1 MSSKKLVVI
10 GPLPPPVHGVAIS
23 TSLVL
28 ANRLL
33 REKFDIEH
41 LDTTDRRSISNLGK
55 WDATN
60 LLLGLRNALDLAR
73 RLRGRP
79 GLVYLPLSE
88 SAGGFLRDSLFIQL
102 ATIRG
107 WKTAVHIRNS
117 LFRDFYVSQG
127 AVLRWWI
134 RVTLERITGLAVLGE
149 SLRQLF
155 DGLVPT
161 ERISVVPNGT
171 PDFDPGPVEPDPH
184 TVLYL
189 SNLSRKKG
197 ADFAVRAAALVA
209 ERDPQS
215 EFVFAGAWED
225 AEFEHEVRSLAK
237 DMNGRITFLPAVT
250 GKKKHDLM
258 ASAWIL
264 LFPVAWGEGHPRI
277 VLEALAAGLPL
288 VTTDRATI
296 SDTVGDGEAGFVLPD
311 PDPDDLAD
319 RLLVLLRDPELRAR
333 MSHAARSRYR
343 ERFTQAQA
351 DDTLAN
357 WLTMV
362 AEAP

>member
-1 MSSKKLVVI
+1 MSRKRLVVI
-10 GPLPPPVHGVAIS
+10 GPLPPPVHGVAVS

-55 WDATN
+55 WDRTN
-60 LLLGLRNALDLAR
+60 VLLGLQNALDLAR
-73 RLRGRP
+73 QLRGRP

-117 LFRDFYVSQG
+117 LFRHFYLSHG

-134 RVTLERITGLAVLGE
+134 RVTLQRITGLAVLGD

-155 DGLVPT
+155 DGLVPA

-197 ADFAVRAAALVA
+197 ADFAVRAAAEEARPDGVRVDTSLPGSVGRGSSEDRA
-209 ERDPQS
+209 RGSRCRRSRRHDRPCNDRRDRNRRRGRLCARRPDP
-215 EFVFAGAWED
+215 GA
-225 AEFEHEVRSLAK
+225 ACGA
-237 DMNGRITFLPAVT
+237 A
-250 GKKKHDLM
+250 
-258 ASAWIL
+258 
-264 LFPVAWGEGHPRI
+264 
-277 VLEALAAGLPL
+277 ALAP
-288 VTTDRATI
+288 
-296 SDTVGDGEAGFVLPD
+296 
-311 PDPDDLAD
+311 
-319 RLLVLLRDPELRAR
+319 
-333 MSHAARSRYR
+333 SR
-343 ERFTQAQA
+343 
-351 DDTLAN
+351 
-357 WLTMV
+357 
-362 AEAP
+362 

>member
-1 MSSKKLVVI
+1 MSRKKLVVI
-10 GPLPPPVHGVAIS
+10 GPLPPPVHGVAVS

-33 REKFDIEH
+33 REKFDVEH

-117 LFRDFYVSQG
+117 LFRHFYVSHG

-134 RVTLERITGLAVLGE
+134 RVTLQRITGLAVLGD
-149 SLRQLF
+149 SLRELF

-225 AEFEHEVRSLAK
+225 PEFEHEVRSLAK

-250 GKKKHDLM
+250 GKKKRDLM

-277 VLEALAAGLPL
+277 VLEALAAGVP
-288 VTTDRATI
+288 VITTNRATI
-296 SDTVGDGEAGFVLPD
+296 PETVTDGESGFVLDD
-311 PDPDDLAD
+311 PIPEQLAE
-319 RLLVLLRDPELRAR
+319 RLLLLLRDRELRSR
-333 MSHAARSRYR
+333 MSAAARVRYV
-343 ERFTQAQA
+343 ERFTQKQA
-351 DDTLAN
+351 DRRLAE
-357 WLTMV
+357 WLSEV
-362 AEAP
+362 SNK